1 MNGSRALW
9 ADMAK
14 GLSIVFVVY
23 GHAAVGVQI
32 DFPLPDWAFD
42 TFVRPFSL
50 FRMPLFFFVAGLF
63 AARSVRRDWR
73 DFIDRTLL
81 HLVYVFIVWNVLQYA
96 SRVAFAGFANHAIDS
111 MRILWFPLWPIN
123 ITWFIWALILY
134 YTILRLGRDLP
145 PVLLV
150 AAAAVMFA
158 VPLGGEHYALQ
169 QSSRFMLFF
178 VLGYACADWVVA
190 MTWRPGRAL
199 VGLGLLA
206 YLGACLVALH
216 SGAIAHPL
224 VELAV
229 RVSGVAAVLAAC
241 MHLAAA
247 GRGAWLAWLGR
258 YTLPIFV
265 MHTIVTA
272 AVREV
277 LLRTGLVTDPVVLIL
292 LATLCG
298 VALPL
303 AFHLTMQRLGMPWLF
318 ERPAWFSLP
327 RTARPALV
335 EA

>member
-81 HLVYVFIVWNVLQYA
+81 HLVYVFIVWNVLQYT

-190 MTWRPGRAL
+190 MTWRPGRPL

-216 SGAIAHPL
+216 SNAIAHPL

-229 RVSGVAAVLAAC
+229 RVMGVAAVLAAC

-247 GRGAWLAWLGR
+247 GRGAWLAWARALHLADLRHAHHRDGGR
-258 YTLPIFV
+258 ARGL
-265 MHTIVTA
+265 A
-272 AVREV
+272 AHRPRDRPRRAHPARHA
-277 LLRTGLVTDPVVLIL
+277 LRRRPATGLSPHDAAPRHA
-292 LATLCG
+292 LAL
-298 VALPL
+298 
-303 AFHLTMQRLGMPWLF
+303 
-318 ERPAWFSLP
+318 
-327 RTARPALV
+327 
-335 EA
+335 